1 MSCQQTCQTTCCNQ
15 GYNSNIECQ
24 ILHAMGEPAAVE
36 LSETITVNNETGILA
51 NKIEHSQFCGPV
63 AFEDYPINK
72 DFCPQLYSKQ
82 SNCIECS
89 REVEVK
95 YLEPGKVQSP
105 GPIII
110 NQAQNILVPPA
121 PPGIF
126 TNYFIYF

>member
-63 AFEDYPINK
+63 ALEDYPINK
-72 DFCPQLYSKQ
+72 DSIVLIRWIETLHSS
-82 SNCIECS
+82 SN
-89 REVEVK
+89 V
-95 YLEPGKVQSP
+95 
-105 GPIII
+105 
-110 NQAQNILVPPA
+110 NILSNVPRFVLKL
-121 PPGIF
+121 F
-126 TNYFIYF
+126 TIVEHH